1 MQVDYNEA
9 KNRGNATKQ
18 QAAALRQRAATAMLN
33 LGPPPAPAAKAGPWL
48 DLTPGARFSPR
59 VSTFPAH
66 HDRGRTCL
74 DDVLWCAMWSCSAMQ
89 TTTIPVLLQLS
100 DAQPLLKL

>member
-1 MQVDYNEA
+1 MRIPFPRLAFNMQVDYNEM

-33 LGPPPAPAAKAGPWL
+33 LGVPPAPAAKSGPWL
-48 DLTPGARFSPR
+48 DLTPGARFSPT

-66 HDRGRTCL
+66 HGQADCL
-74 DDVLWCAMWSCSAMQ
+74 DVL
-89 TTTIPVLLQLS
+89 
-100 DAQPLLKL
+100 